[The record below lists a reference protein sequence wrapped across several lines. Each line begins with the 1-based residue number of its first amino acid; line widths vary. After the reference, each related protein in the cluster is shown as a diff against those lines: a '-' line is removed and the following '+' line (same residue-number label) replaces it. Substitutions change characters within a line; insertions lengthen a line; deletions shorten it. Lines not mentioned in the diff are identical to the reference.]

1 MKVGDLICY
10 NAAGMRAKTI
20 GVYMGMKK
28 VPAPYIRSAPH
39 ITVYKIL
46 WLVFGEVMPRAV
58 LWHPADGGTY
68 AATLVKT
75 ENYSGLHYHEDHG
88 CFELIKKSS

>member
-10 NAAGMRAKTI
+10 NAAGMRTKTI
-20 GVYMGMKK
+20 GIYMGMKK
-28 VPAPYIRSAPH
+28 VPAPYIRSKPH

-46 WLVFGEVMPRAV
+46 WLVFGKVMPRAV
-58 LWHPADGGTY
+58 SWQDDGAYG
-68 AATLVKT
+68 ATLVKT